1 MVCWLFFVLAA
12 LDFVALHILVFMAS
26 LRDIFDT
33 LLLLWLCSVK
43 SSKDG
48 MFTLLSSFRFVMI
61 LGYGRLVCA
70 WCCKCHIHQGLIA
83 QLVRAYG

>member
-26 LRDIFDT
+26 LREIFKT

-48 MFTLLSSFRFVMI
+48 RLTLLSSFVI
-61 LGYGRLVCA
+61 VTLLGDGRLFRP
-70 WCCKCHIHQGLIA
+70 WCCKCHVHQGLIA
-83 QLVRAYG
+83 QLVRADV